1 MDKNEFKTKVDDVLD
16 QLKKR
21 IGEMEEKAVDISEDA
36 KEEFSKQ
43 LDNLKDLQC
52 QLASKMEEFEATNAP
67 KWEVIKESAMKFF
80 GDVKTSWAENFSNVN
95 EMFRKNN
102 MKQSTKEE
110 YPDAFA
116 DEIPETPKN
125 DIPYTN

>member
-21 IGEMEEKAVDISEDA
+21 IDEMEEKAVDISEDA
-36 KEEFSKQ
+36 KEEF
-43 LDNLKDLQC
+43 
-52 QLASKMEEFEATNAP
+52 EAANAP
-67 KWEVIKESAMKFF
+67 RWEVIKESAMKFF
-80 GDVKTSWAENFSNVN
+80 GDVKASWVENFSNVN

-102 MKQSTKEE
+102 MKASTKEE

-116 DEIPETPKN
+116 DEIPETPKG